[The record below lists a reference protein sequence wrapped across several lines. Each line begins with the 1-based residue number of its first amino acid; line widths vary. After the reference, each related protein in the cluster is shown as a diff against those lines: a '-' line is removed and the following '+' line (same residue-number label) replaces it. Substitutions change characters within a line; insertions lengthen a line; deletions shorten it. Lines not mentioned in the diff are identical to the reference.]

1 MREGIEMATGVKK
14 VKRKGPLHFDVP
26 AIPERTH
33 VLFTWGEKEFLV
45 YESKDTSPLIMA
57 TALEMLEENPLA
69 AMTYT
74 FKEILGTEQYKEFTK
89 LNLSPES
96 FKAITAEVMEHL
108 ASAFVEEEVEEEG
121 KA

>member
-1 MREGIEMATGVKK
+1 MSNTPKK
-14 VKRKGPLHFDVP
+14 AKRKGPLHFEIP

-45 YESKDTSPLIMA
+45 YESKDISPLIMA
-57 TALEMLEENPLA
+57 TALEMLEDNPLS

-74 FKEILGTEQYKEFTK
+74 FKETLGDEQYKEFTK